1 MPNIEWSAAW
11 TAGPY
16 MQKVMP
22 HHIWE
27 QLSDRGKH
35 NNRFVHA
42 EPGVWP
48 YGAGVMHP
56 LATGRLAAFEAM
68 GGSAAV
74 KADAHMGATV
84 GRSLSRGPPRSD
96 RVPSGALTNASGEG
110 SKL

>member
-96 RVPSGALTNASGEG
+96 RVPSGAL
-110 SKL
+110 L